1 MSRFFDF
8 HLHPSFKPFLSHPD
22 PERRVDCWE
31 YLESP
36 IGIIRSQSCLDQ
48 MEKGRIGL
56 AVSVIY
62 AMERPMTSSFLIEH
76 LAPKLT
82 VLHGEMLDH
91 PCYSNYLGYVHDEIA
106 HLKKS
111 QGVNGRTFNI
121 INSIGEAEEGKM
133 NLILALEGGHV
144 LEQFNTNVLDNLRAL
159 KQGPH
164 RFLYLTF
171 VHMTQYPLATHAYG
185 MKLIKNNDQFKPN
198 GFGITDIGKEVIDMA
213 YDESQGRRI
222 LIDIKHMSL
231 VARHKFYQYRKQ
243 KGYDKIPI
251 VATHMGFTGI
261 SKDPKEIVKYFSKP
275 AKRRG
280 NFIEVNYDRPPGIG
294 KGLFNKTYFNP
305 WSINL
310 FDEDIAEILDSG
322 GLIGLSLDQRI
333 MGSQEVQGEFFSARE
348 FNYILSG
355 YKDEG
360 HEEPVAT
367 GEFSDEE
374 ERARELNER
383 KHLRHLCNNILHA
396 VKAGGERAWK
406 QLCMG
411 SDFDGLIDPLNNCTS
426 AEEYPKLERGLVE
439 ELPQM
444 MKEDK
449 KHNYDE
455 SNIEGKVRD
464 IMYNNAVDFL
474 KKNFK

>member
-1 MSRFFDF
+1 MNRFFDF
-8 HLHPSFKPFLSHPD
+8 HLHPSFKPFLSSPD
-22 PERRVDCWE
+22 PGRRVDCWE

-48 MEKGRIGL
+48 MEKGRIGV

-91 PCYSNYLGYVHDEIA
+91 PCYSNYMGYVHQEIE

-111 QGVNGRTFNI
+111 QGFNGRTFNI
-121 INSIGEAEEGKM
+121 INSIDEAEEGKM

-159 KQGPH
+159 KTGPN

-171 VHMTQYPLATHAYG
+171 VHMTQYPLASHAYG
-185 MKLIKNNDQFKPN
+185 MKLIKGNDQFKPN
-198 GFGITDIGKEVIDMA
+198 SFGISDIGKQVIDLA
-213 YDESQGRRI
+213 YDENQGRRI

-231 VARHKFYQYRKQ
+231 VARHKFYQYRKE
-243 KGYDKIPI
+243 KGYGDIPI

-261 SKDPKEIVKYFSKP
+261 SKDPKVIVKHFNKP

-280 NFIEVNYDRPPGIG
+280 NFIEVNFERPKGIG
-294 KGLFNKTYFNP
+294 KGLFNKTFFNP

-310 FDEDIAEILDSG
+310 YDEDITEILDSG

-333 MGSQEVQGEFFSARE
+333 MGSQDVQGEFFSAKE

-360 HEEPVAT
+360 HEETVAED
-367 GEFSDEE
+367 EFSTEE
-374 ERARELNER
+374 EKGSELNER

-396 VKAGGERAWK
+396 VKVGGERTWK

-426 AEEYPKLERGLVE
+426 AEEYPKLEKGLIE

-444 MKEDK
+444 MKEDRRYD
-449 KHNYDE
+449 YDE

-464 IMYNNAVDFL
+464 IMYNNAIDFL
-474 KKNFK
+474 KKHFR

>member
-1 MSRFFDF
+1 MNRFFDF
-8 HLHPSFKPFLSHPD
+8 HLHPSFKPYLSNPD
-22 PERRVDCWE
+22 PDRRVDCWE

-48 MEKGRIGL
+48 MEKGRIGV
-56 AVSVIY
+56 AVSAIY

-91 PCYSNYLGYVHDEIA
+91 ACYSNYLGYVQEEIE

-111 QGVNGRTFNI
+111 QGFKGRTFNI
-121 INSIGEAEEGKM
+121 INGIGEAEEGKM

-144 LEQFNTNVLDNLRAL
+144 LEQFNTNVVDNLRSL
-159 KQGPH
+159 KQGPQ

-185 MKLIKNNDQFKPN
+185 MKLIKGNDQFKPN

-222 LIDIKHMSL
+222 LIDLKHMSL
-231 VARHKFYQYRKQ
+231 VARHKFYQYRRE
-243 KGYDKIPI
+243 KGYGHIPI
-251 VATHMGFTGI
+251 IGTHMGFTGI
-261 SKDPKEIVKYFSKP
+261 SKDPREIVRYFSKP
-275 AKRRG
+275 ARRRG
-280 NFIEVNYDRPPGIG
+280 NYIEVDYKRPNGIG
-294 KGLFNKTYFNP
+294 KGLFNKTFFNP

-310 FDEDIAEILDSG
+310 YDEDITEILDSG

-333 MGSQEVQGEFFSARE
+333 MGSQEVQGEFFSAKE

-355 YKDEG
+355 YKDET
-360 HEEPVAT
+360 HEEPVAA

-374 ERARELNER
+374 ERGRELNER

-396 VKAGGERAWK
+396 VKVGGERAWK
-406 QLCMG
+406 QMCMG
-411 SDFDGLIDPLNNCTS
+411 SDFDGLIDPINYCTS
-426 AEEYPKLERGLVE
+426 AEEYPKLEKGLAE

-449 KHNYDE
+449 THRYDE

-464 IMYNNAVDFL
+464 IMYNNAIDFL
-474 KKNFK
+474 KKHFR

>member
-1 MSRFFDF
+1 MNRFFDF
-8 HLHPSFKPFLSHPD
+8 HLHPSFKPYLSS
-22 PERRVDCWE
+22 PEPSRRVDCWE

-48 MEKGRIGL
+48 MEKGQIGV
-56 AVSVIY
+56 AVSAIY

-82 VLHGEMLDH
+82 VLHDEMLDH
-91 PCYSNYLGYVHDEIA
+91 PCYSNYMEYIREEIE

-111 QGVNGRTFNI
+111 QGANGRTFNI
-121 INSIGEAEEGKM
+121 INSIDEAEEGKM
-133 NLILALEGGHV
+133 NLILALEGGHA
-144 LEQFNTNVLDNLRAL
+144 LEQFNTDVVDNLRLL
-159 KQGPH
+159 KQGAD

-171 VHMTQYPLATHAYG
+171 VHMTQYPLACHAYG
-185 MKLIKNNDQFKPN
+185 MKLIKGNNQFKPN
-198 GFGITDIGKEVIDMA
+198 GFGITGLGKEVIDVA

-222 LIDIKHMSL
+222 LIDVKYMSV
-231 VARHKFYQYRKQ
+231 VARHKFYQYRKE

-261 SKDPKEIVKYFSKP
+261 SKSREAIIKQFKKP
-275 AKRRG
+275 AKRSG
-280 NFIEVNYDRPPGIG
+280 NFIEVNYERPKGIG
-294 KGLFNKTYFNP
+294 KGLFNKTFFNP

-310 FDEDIAEILDSG
+310 FDEDITEILDSG

-333 MGSQEVQGEFFSARE
+333 MGSQEVQGEFFSAQE

-355 YKDEG
+355 YKDET
-360 HEEPVAT
+360 HEEPVAA
-367 GEFSDEE
+367 GELSDEE
-374 ERARELNER
+374 ERDRELNER

-396 VKAGGERAWK
+396 VKIGGGRAWK

-426 AEEYPKLERGLVE
+426 AEEYPKLERGLIE
-439 ELPQM
+439 ELPTM

-449 KHNYDE
+449 THDYDE
-455 SNIEGKVRD
+455 TDIAGKVRG
-464 IMYNNAVDFL
+464 IMYDNAIDFL
-474 KKNFK
+474 KKHFR